1 MDSTRPAVNGFLLLS
16 KARGLTSMDA
26 VRRVKR
32 VTGLRKGVG
41 HGGTLDPLAEGILVI
56 CLGQATRL
64 MEFLINETKEY
75 RMEVRLGVS
84 TDTYDAEGVIT
95 SEKDPTHL
103 TRQLVEEALGKFR
116 GILSQMPPMHSALKK
131 GGKRLYELARQGLEV
146 EREPREGEVSRLT
159 LVDYNLPYVTLEA
172 DCGRGVYMRSLAHDL
187 GEELGCG
194 AHVFSL
200 ERTRIGPFHVDKSL
214 SLEEL
219 VEAGEEGK
227 WRDLV
232 WAPDSLLLHLKSAVV
247 DEAAE
252 KCVRNGQPIS
262 LGHRS
267 LYARHLEGYR
277 LYSRSHQFFAVVRFN
292 RPNNRWDPHKVFRI
306 EEPSPY
312 ATQETPGDGRR
323 RREPKSD
330 PT

>member
-1 MDSTRPAVNGFLLLS
+1 
-16 KARGLTSMDA
+16 MDA
-26 VRRVKR
+26 VRQVKR
-32 VTGLRKGVG
+32 ITGLRKGVG

-84 TDTYDAEGVIT
+84 TDTYDAEGRVT
-95 SEKDPTHL
+95 AEKDPTYL
-103 TRQLVEEALGKFR
+103 SRPQVEEALEAFR
-116 GILSQMPPMHSALKK
+116 GTLRQMPPMHSALKK
-131 GGKRLYELARQGLEV
+131 EGRRLYELARQGLEV
-146 EREPREGEVSRLT
+146 EREPREVEVSRLT

-187 GEELGCG
+187 GEALGCG

-200 ERTRIGPFHVDKSL
+200 ERTRIGTFHVDKGL

-219 VEAGEEGK
+219 LKAREEGK
-227 WRDLV
+227 WRDLI
-232 WAPDSLLLHLKSAVV
+232 WPPDSVLLHLKSAVV
-247 DEAAE
+247 DEVAE

-262 LGHRS
+262 LGHRG

-277 LYSRSHQFFAVVRFN
+277 LYSKTQQFLAVVRFN
-292 RPNNRWDPHKVFRI
+292 RPNNRWDPYKVFRI
-306 EEPSPY
+306 DEPSPY
-312 ATQETPGDGRR
+312 APEEAP
-323 RREPKSD
+323 E
-330 PT
+330 